1 METRDLD
8 DPGILLLIGTQS
20 VRTIDGRGCFVSGRT
35 KYETKTEV
43 WFFKNILFSDLLD
56 SLKALNISLFG
67 KGYQQSDVLYNL
79 QIYNCENRT
88 QPSIYNRR

>member
-1 METRDLD
+1 M
-8 DPGILLLIGTQS
+8 
-20 VRTIDGRGCFVSGRT
+20 RTIDGRGCFVSGRT

-56 SLKALNISLFG
+56 SLKALNISPFG

-79 QIYNCENRT
+79 QIYNCEDRT
-88 QPSIYNRR
+88 NLAYTTGDRKREELTSGSGIPPRW

>member
-8 DPGILLLIGTQS
+8 DPGILLLIGAQS

-43 WFFKNILFSDLLD
+43 WFFKNILFSDLFD
-56 SLKALNISLFG
+56 SLKALN
-67 KGYQQSDVLYNL
+67 KGYD
-79 QIYNCENRT
+79 RF
-88 QPSIYNRR
+88 